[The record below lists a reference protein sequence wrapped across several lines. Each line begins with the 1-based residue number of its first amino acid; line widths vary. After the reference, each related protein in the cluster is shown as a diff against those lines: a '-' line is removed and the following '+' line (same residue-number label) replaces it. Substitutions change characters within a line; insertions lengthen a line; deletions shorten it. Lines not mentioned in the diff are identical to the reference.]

1 MAELRA
7 QSVSNDLDP
16 SLFFRNELAL
26 AIQEIRNDYEA
37 DVERQRND
45 AHSRYSLIYN
55 ELIIQQQRPEGNIHN
70 EQQRRQEERYRS
82 DLLKVQNQSGYLRAQ
97 NQDVRNRIDELK
109 RRISLLREEGG
120 VAQNKMSKEILEAKR
135 RLEQVTHDYDEV
147 SSLKTTLE
155 KEISTYRDLLESN
168 EYIFPLIYSLI

>member
-16 SLFFRNELAL
+16 SIFFRNELAL

-37 DVERQRND
+37 AVERHRNE
-45 AHSRYSLIYN
+45 AHSNYSLIYN
-55 ELIIQQQRPEGNIHN
+55 ELIIQQQHSPLNIAS
-70 EQQRRQEERYRS
+70 EQQRRQEERFRS
-82 DLLKVQNQSGYLRAQ
+82 DLLHVQNQSGYLRAQ
-97 NQDVRNRIDELK
+97 NQDVRNRIEELK
-109 RRISLLREEGG
+109 RKITVLREGG
-120 VAQNKMSKEILEAKR
+120 GFAQTRISKEILEAKR
-135 RLEQVTHDYDEV
+135 RLEQVTRDYEEV

-168 EYIFPLIYSLI
+168 EYIFFL